1 MRKSTIAESAV
12 EGDDH
17 PFIITHNNT
26 IGMQRLTGF
35 TINRALKRH
44 G

>member
-1 MRKSTIAESAV
+1 MDYKF
-12 EGDDH
+12 
-17 PFIITHNNT
+17 FILYAHL
-26 IGMQRLTGF
+26 GMQRLTGF

>member
-1 MRKSTIAESAV
+1 MTTENIMWTALLGIRDAV
-12 EGDDH
+12 IND
-17 PFIITHNNT
+17 
-26 IGMQRLTGF
+26 F